1 MTKKSHMPSKV
12 TAIIAMVFLLPALV
26 LFIMWSSI
34 GLQGS
39 GLNAKEKISIYLAKF
54 PVAMQ
59 NLYTIH
65 VISIVCCLLA
75 IGFAARSFR
84 KHLLSIRILMM
95 LTVLVAMFILL
106 FDVYQIV

>member
-1 MTKKSHMPSKV
+1 MTTKSHVPSKI
-12 TAIIAMVFLLPALV
+12 TAIIAIVFLLPALV

-34 GLQGS
+34 GLHSS
-39 GLNAKEKISIYLAKF
+39 GLNAQEKISMYLAKF

-59 NLYTIH
+59 NLNIIH
-65 VISIVCCLLA
+65 LISIVCCLFA
-75 IGFAARSFR
+75 TYFAARSFR

-106 FDVYQIV
+106 FDIYQMV